1 MHLQCYNIIV
11 PAPTVNV
18 RSNEPNP
25 IRPVGSDV
33 TLTCVVELSPI
44 VGVSVTVN
52 IQLTN
57 PAGIPRSTTIPSVS
71 GSTYTITSM
80 VRSFGRGQSGFYTC
94 RATVSA
100 TLSNSFIIPGV
111 ASAMTKVATSEYK
124 ISIVVSSNNDYRDQW
139 QR

>member
-1 MHLQCYNIIV
+1 MHLQYYNTIV

-18 RSNEPNP
+18 RNNESNP

-44 VGVSVTVN
+44 VGVPVTVN

-57 PAGIPRSTTIPSVS
+57 PAGIPQSTTTPSVS

-80 VRSFGRGQSGFYTC
+80 VRSFGRGQSG
-94 RATVSA
+94 
-100 TLSNSFIIPGV
+100 
-111 ASAMTKVATSEYK
+111 
-124 ISIVVSSNNDYRDQW
+124 VVS
-139 QR
+139 

>member
-1 MHLQCYNIIV
+1 MVMISSDPI
-11 PAPTVNV
+11 
-18 RSNEPNP
+18 SP

-100 TLSNSFIIPGV
+100 TLANSFIIPGV

-124 ISIVVSSNNDYRDQW
+124 ISICLLYTSPSPRDQ
-139 QR
+139 RGSRMPSSA